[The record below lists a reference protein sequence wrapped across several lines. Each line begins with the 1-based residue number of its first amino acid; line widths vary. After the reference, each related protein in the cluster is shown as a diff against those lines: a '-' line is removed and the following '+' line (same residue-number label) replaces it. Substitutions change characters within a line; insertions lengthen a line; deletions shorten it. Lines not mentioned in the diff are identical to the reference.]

1 MLQILVFVFSAIY
14 LINRVLLVLDY
25 LLFLSGDSAIVDSD
39 WLENLL
45 NHAQRPEVGAVGP
58 KIINADGKIQSAG
71 LVLGL
76 NGPANSA
83 FVGQDAY
90 APGYMHR
97 LEIDQNYS
105 AVSGTCLMVRREIFE
120 HVGGFAEEGALLHKA
135 RPRRHSPDPRRS
147 YAIAIVSGVPSS
159 VKRLSNAT
167 RTCSSVTW
175 RSNVRA
181 ITRSPSRLKQCI
193 LVSTKLRRW

>member
-1 MLQILVFVFSAIY
+1 MIRERSIAGQQAARARGRTPGRARSLSDVDESALVSEYLQGGATFKGLALKYGVTESTAKRAVY
-14 LINRVLLVLDY
+14 RVTKSPDY
-25 LLFLSGDSAIVDSD
+25 I
-39 WLENLL
+39 
-45 NHAQRPEVGAVGP
+45 
-58 KIINADGKIQSAG
+58 
-71 LVLGL
+71 
-76 NGPANSA
+76 
-83 FVGQDAY
+83 
-90 APGYMHR
+90 
-97 LEIDQNYS
+97 
-105 AVSGTCLMVRREIFE
+105 RRK
-120 HVGGFAEEGALLHKA
+120 ALLHKA

>member
-1 MLQILVFVFSAIY
+1 MTEPVASYVIPRAGGSHS
-14 LINRVLLVLDY
+14 DY
-25 LLFLSGDSAIVDSD
+25 IVYVDESGDHSLTS
-39 WLENLL
+39 
-45 NHAQRPEVGAVGP
+45 
-58 KIINADGKIQSAG
+58 INPRYP
-71 LVLGL
+71 LFVL
-76 NGPANSA
+76 S
-83 FVGQDAY
+83 FCV
-90 APGYMHR
+90 
-97 LEIDQNYS
+97 
-105 AVSGTCLMVRREIFE
+105 
-120 HVGGFAEEGALLHKA
+120 ALLHKA

>member
-1 MLQILVFVFSAIY
+1 MPIRLLPCKTKGYLFGPISQISALNFWPMLRQ
-14 LINRVLLVLDY
+14 
-25 LLFLSGDSAIVDSD
+25 
-39 WLENLL
+39 
-45 NHAQRPEVGAVGP
+45 
-58 KIINADGKIQSAG
+58 K
-71 LVLGL
+71 
-76 NGPANSA
+76 
-83 FVGQDAY
+83 VGQET
-90 APGYMHR
+90 
-97 LEIDQNYS
+97 LYS
-105 AVSGTCLMVRREIFE
+105 F
-120 HVGGFAEEGALLHKA
+120 HWALLHKA

>member
-1 MLQILVFVFSAIY
+1 MSGEQIKPGY
-14 LINRVLLVLDY
+14 KRT
-25 LLFLSGDSAIVDSD
+25 
-39 WLENLL
+39 
-45 NHAQRPEVGAVGP
+45 EVGVIPEEWCVDRIANLAAITTGD
-58 KIINADGKIQSAG
+58 KNTQDRIDDGEY
-71 LVLGL
+71 
-76 NGPANSA
+76 PF
-83 FVGQDAY
+83 FVRSQ
-90 APGYMHR
+90 
-97 LEIDQNYS
+97 
-105 AVSGTCLMVRREIFE
+105 T
-120 HVGGFAEEGALLHKA
+120 ALLHKA

>member
-1 MLQILVFVFSAIY
+1 MPAYHPNVDTQRSPKLLERMRIHLRTRHYSIRTEEAYIDWARRFILF
-14 LINRVLLVLDY
+14 
-25 LLFLSGDSAIVDSD
+25 
-39 WLENLL
+39 
-45 NHAQRPEVGAVGP
+45 Q
-58 KIINADGKIQSAG
+58 
-71 LVLGL
+71 
-76 NGPANSA
+76 
-83 FVGQDAY
+83 
-90 APGYMHR
+90 
-97 LEIDQNYS
+97 
-105 AVSGTCLMVRREIFE
+105 
-120 HVGGFAEEGALLHKA
+120 ALLHKA